1 MPLGERASLK
11 RAFVAAAVLRSKD
24 CAESMQ
30 EIQDRKGEAARLGP
44 RAERLSPGMA
54 WERMRMAASTSVS
67 GMGVTEAV
75 IMN

>member
-1 MPLGERASLK
+1 MPFGDRASLN

-24 CAESMQ
+24 CADSMQ
-30 EIQDRKGEAARLGP
+30 DTQDRNGDAARFGP
-44 RAERLSPGMA
+44 LAERLSPGMA